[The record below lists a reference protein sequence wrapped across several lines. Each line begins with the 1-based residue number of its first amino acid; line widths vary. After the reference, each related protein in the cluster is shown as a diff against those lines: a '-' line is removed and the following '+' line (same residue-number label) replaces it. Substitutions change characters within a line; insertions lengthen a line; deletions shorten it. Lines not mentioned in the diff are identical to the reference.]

1 MLRQKFRNDRFG
13 FTLAEVL
20 ITLGIIGVV
29 AAMTL
34 PVLVANY
41 QKLQAVAQLKRTY
54 NVLSNAIR
62 MSMSENGDVEDW
74 VISSSD
80 INGSSEFSNTY
91 LLPYLKVVKNCGTST
106 SGDCSYSLKNSN
118 GTDASSRLANYS
130 RFILNDGAIVFIFSK
145 VNVATHTFPK
155 IIYVNVDINGYK
167 MPNKMGRDYFEF
179 ALVLDTTDDMYKPL
193 GRLNASG
200 QSQPMDTVKAHCSNV
215 DASYCAAL
223 IMKEGW
229 TIPKDYP
236 YPW

>member
-1 MLRQKFRNDRFG
+1 MIHHYKNNKA

-41 QKLQAVAQLKRTY
+41 QKIQAVAQLKRTY

-62 MSMSENGDVEDW
+62 MSMSENGDVQDW
-74 VISSSD
+74 VITSSD
-80 INGSSEFSNTY
+80 INGSSEFANTY
-91 LLPYLKVVKNCGTST
+91 LLPYLKVVKNCGAST
-106 SGDCSYSLKNSN
+106 SGDCSYSLKNPN

-130 RFILNDGAIVFIFSK
+130 RFILNDGTIVFIFSK
-145 VNVATHTFPK
+145 VNTATHVFPR
-155 IIYVNVDINGYK
+155 IIYVNVDINGLK

-179 ALVLDTTDDMYKPL
+179 ALALDTNDDMYKPL

-200 QSQPMDTVKAHCSNV
+200 QSQPMDTVKSHCTKA
-215 DASYCAAL
+215 DATYCSAL
-223 IMKEGW
+223 IIKEGW
-229 TIPKDYP
+229 SIPKDYP